1 MKPTPLGKTYL
12 EYQAELKEYKAFNLK
27 AQKIELGL
35 AQDLDK
41 SVSKSEGFVKNSKKV
56 IEKDHEDFS
65 KSIKDDL
72 ASFKK
77 KALS

>member
-1 MKPTPLGKTYL
+1 MEKEEIKKLL
-12 EYQAELKEYKAFNLK
+12 E
-27 AQKIELGL
+27 
-35 AQDLDK
+35 
-41 SVSKSEGFVKNSKKV
+41 NSKKV

-72 ASFKK
+72 TSYKK